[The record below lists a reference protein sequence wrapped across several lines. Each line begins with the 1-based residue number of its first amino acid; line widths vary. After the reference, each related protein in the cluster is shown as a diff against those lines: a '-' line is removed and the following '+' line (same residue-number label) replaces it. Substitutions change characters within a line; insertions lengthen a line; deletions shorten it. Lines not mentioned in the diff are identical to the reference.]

1 LFEPKLHLFDARA
14 DDVDEQ
20 GLRQLARA
28 HSPGA
33 AHASRS
39 YRFPYAVIARHD
51 HQVGVDIERIERQ
64 DRAFAESICTPSERE
79 RLDGIDDLGRFAS
92 SLWCSKEALSKALGD
107 PLAYD
112 PRRLESPMWWPSGES
127 GPWRARELELVPD
140 HVVWL
145 CWRE

>member
-1 LFEPKLHLFDARA
+1 VPAPRLWLLDAR
-14 DDVDEQ
+14 EEGLGEP
-20 GLRQLARA
+20 GLRALARERSA
-28 HSPGA
+28 GA

-39 YRFPYAVIARHD
+39 YRFPYAVIASHR
-51 HQVGVDIERIERQ
+51 QSVGVDIERIERQ